1 MKSKHIFAVLFSLLA
16 AGVFAQGPGGQQR
29 MSPEERE
36 AAMRAEMERTILALE
51 LSEEQATQFREIN
64 ERYGAKGKELRDQIR
79 SGEIPRE
86 ESRDYFMDLMLER
99 DDEIRDIL
107 EKPQW
112 KAYKKMQRER
122 QEEMMKRRG
131 GPGGGG
137 PGGPPRGGGF

>member
-1 MKSKHIFAVLFSLLA
+1 MKSKHILALLFSFLA
-16 AGVFAQGPGGQQR
+16 IGVFAQGPGGQQR

-36 AAMRAEMERTILALE
+36 AAMREEMEKTILALE
-51 LSEEQATQFREIN
+51 LSDEQAIQFREIN
-64 ERYGAKGKELRDQIR
+64 ERYGAKGKELRNQIR

-86 ESRDYFMDLMLER
+86 ESRDYLMDLMLER

-107 EKPQW
+107 DKPQW

-131 GPGGGG
+131 GGPGGG
-137 PGGPPRGGGF
+137 PGGGGF